1 MTAKISKDQPQDK
14 SLANKVIELIINDCE
29 LVHNRQKEPFAIICK
44 NGIRQVYNVKSKSF
58 SDWIAS
64 TYYASKKSALS
75 DASLKTTISTLSGK
89 AVFGGRMVDIH
100 TRIAA
105 TEDGYWLD
113 LCNDKWEA
121 VLVNKNGWS
130 IVSGKTVPLFSRS
143 NSMQAIP
150 MPLKGGSIDGLW
162 DLVNVPKHDRLIVIA
177 WLLECLRADTPHVVL
192 ELVGEQ
198 GSAKSTSQRLF
209 KMLID
214 PNVANLRAAPKKVED
229 VWIGA
234 VNSHLVS
241 FENISYLG
249 QDYQDALCVLATG
262 GAHATRTLYTNKEEA
277 IIELR
282 KPIILNGITV
292 NITAQDLLDRS
303 VHLELP
309 PVEKRLQSK
318 NVDDAF
324 AKIYPALVG
333 ALLDQFV
340 AALKLLETVNIPDQ
354 DKPRMLDFAYLGEA
368 VFLANGF
375 GTGEFLSRYK
385 SMRQKGVYRTME
397 SSPVG
402 FALLN
407 YLQSN
412 PSGWSGQL
420 INLLALLNVYRPA
433 GETNWPKSAK
443 AMGDALRRLSPALRT
458 VGFECKSSQK
468 QAGTITWSIAS
479 AINKVSLPSP
489 ASPASPNGL
498 INPQEMPVNPDGDS
512 GHAGHAGHEFR
523 DFDYDQTEEPLPF

>member
-1 MTAKISKDQPQDK
+1 MTDQKTSSVPK
-14 SLANKVIELIINDCE
+14 EKNLANKVIELIINDCE
-29 LVHNRQKEPFAIICK
+29 LVHNRQKEPFAIVGK
-44 NGIRQVYNVKSKSF
+44 TGVRQVYSVNSKSF
-58 SDWIAS
+58 CDWVAS
-64 TYYASKKSALS
+64 RYYYSKKSALS
-75 DASLKTTISTLSGK
+75 DASLRATLSTLSGK

-100 TRIAA
+100 TRIAV
-105 TEDGYWLD
+105 TQDGYWLD
-113 LCNDKWEA
+113 LCNDNWEA
-121 VLVNKNGWS
+121 VQVNKNGWK
-130 IVSGKTVPLFSRS
+130 IVSGKCVPLFSRS

-150 MPLKGGSIDGLW
+150 TPARGGCLDGLW
-162 DLVNVPKHDRLIVIA
+162 DLVNIPEDDRLVVLA

-192 ELVGEQ
+192 EFIGEQ
-198 GSAKSTSQRLF
+198 GSAKSTSQRLL

-234 VNSHLVS
+234 VNCHVVS

-292 NITAQDLLDRS
+292 NVTSQDLLDRS
-303 VHLELP
+303 VHIELP

-324 AKIYPALVG
+324 FNIYPELVA

-340 AALKLLETVNIPDQ
+340 EALKLLDDIKISDQ

-368 VFLANGF
+368 VFQANGF
-375 GTGEFLSRYK
+375 GNGVFLSRYK
-385 SMRQKGVYRTME
+385 SMRQKGVYRTIE
-397 SSPVG
+397 SSPIG
-402 FALLN
+402 FALLT
-407 YLQSN
+407 YLQIN
-412 PSGWSGQL
+412 PNGWSGQL
-420 INLLALLNVYRPA
+420 INLLAQLNLHKPK

-443 AMGDALRRLSPALRT
+443 GMGDALRRLSPALRT
-458 VGFECKSSQK
+458 LGFDCKSNQK
-468 QAGTITWSIAS
+468 FAGTITWSIT
-479 AINKVSLPSP
+479 AIPNKLPLSCP
-489 ASPASPNGL
+489 ASTASTASPKPDSNSLGHEGHESESSDDL
-498 INPQEMPVNPDGDS
+498 DGDDDCLFLS
-512 GHAGHAGHEFR
+512 DPVDGFE
-523 DFDYDQTEEPLPF
+523 Y